1 MINEL
6 LFAGLLEYFVGT
18 GLGDFCA
25 GRDSSALQ
33 DSCAVRDTCAV
44 VDTAHAEGGALTSN
58 IKNPIFPETE
68 LTTGLKELWK
78 LIFSTSANNIILY
91 DGWDGRVYG
100 VFEHDVL
107 GRRAWKRWGE
117 IEPLLDDFA
126 RGIGLEYRG
135 MIREFNSK
143 KARGGFRGSRADI
156 WESIEDKL
164 GPELMTVGKGKEKGL
179 LNERA
184 DNLRVKVGMGE
195 KIKSAFGRYRLWESK
210 IDSVFGE
217 FGVPPELG
225 LVGVFESEMLD
236 RVSKKGAGG
245 YMQIMPATAKEINK
259 ALRRRY
265 GREFNPRKLP
275 DALYMTAQLFSG
287 LNREIK
293 SWPLAIIA
301 YNHGPGSVKKA
312 IKIYGYN
319 LDRILQEYGK
329 LNKDFGPDSRGY
341 YPKFLAVLDLWG
353 NWREK
358 FADVKL
364 IGDDAFGYKEYV
376 VRPGDSLWGIAN
388 RFGVSVAALK
398 SANHGL
404 GGSRIHPGDKLN
416 VPKAE

>member
-44 VDTAHAEGGALTSN
+44 VDTMHAERNLDLISN
-58 IKNPIFPETE
+58 AKNQMFPETE

-78 LIFSTSANNIILY
+78 TIFVTSANNIVLY
-91 DGWDGRVYG
+91 DRWDGVVYG

-107 GRRAWKRWGE
+107 KRRAWKRWGE
-117 IEPLLDDFA
+117 VEPLLDDFA
-126 RGIGLEYRG
+126 RGIALDCREG
-135 MIREFNSK
+135 IRRFNSK
-143 KARGGFRGSRADI
+143 NAWRFTGSRADI

-164 GPELMTVGKGKEKGL
+164 GPELMAVGKGKEKVFL
-179 LNERA
+179 SKKA
-184 DNLRVKVGMGE
+184 DNLRAKIGMGE
-195 KIKSAFGRYRLWESK
+195 KFKAAFGRYERWGDK
-210 IDSVFGE
+210 IDAVFGE